1 MTGGGLSYSTDF
13 SKPTCHTP
21 IFTHSCIHWWQ
32 RLSSNLANPWCF
44 HARPLGHSHTDSHQ
58 EQFVQYLAWGY
69 LNVQPEDQ
77 RIEPPTFWSVNN
89 PLYLLSHSCHKY
101 DSCGDKCGK
110 NKKCSNTKRQSCS
123 PETCVHLNK
132 IQFSALHLE
141 FCPVLDENE
150 NLFLFG
156 RWSMTFLLGS
166 EGEGKF
172 KKITVFNSEKCQN
185 IVEIPIFPGP
195 RYKDSLITY
204 IIVAA
209 VS

>member
-1 MTGGGLSYSTDF
+1 MTGGDFPILLTSQSPLVTLPYSHTHVYTDGRD
-13 SKPTCHTP
+13 CQA
-21 IFTHSCIHWWQ
+21 IWQTHDVSM
-32 RLSSNLANPWCF
+32 
-44 HARPLGHSHTDSHQ
+44 LGHSVTHTLTAIKNNLFSILP
-58 EQFVQYLAWGY
+58 E
-69 LNVQPEDQ
+69 PEDQ

-172 KKITVFNSEKCQN
+172 KKSLFSTVKNVK
-185 IVEIPIFPGP
+185 
-195 RYKDSLITY
+195 T
-204 IIVAA
+204 
-209 VS
+209 